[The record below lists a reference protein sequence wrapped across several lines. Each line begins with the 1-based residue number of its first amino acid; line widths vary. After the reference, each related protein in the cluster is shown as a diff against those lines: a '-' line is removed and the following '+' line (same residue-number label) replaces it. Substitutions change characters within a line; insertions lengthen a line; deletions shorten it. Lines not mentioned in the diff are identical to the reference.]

1 MEGVTVARRYNPNEI
16 ESLLDRIRYNLM
28 KRTDKNGESYMELEE
43 SEEVLILKFRTK
55 KSPEEKLA
63 ILDKLAGSGL
73 DHGPEYIEEAIRL
86 ANREDEE
93 DREDLDLG

>member
-1 MEGVTVARRYNPNEI
+1 
-16 ESLLDRIRYNLM
+16 
-28 KRTDKNGESYMELEE
+28 MELEE

-55 KSPEEKLA
+55 KSPEEKLT
-63 ILDKLAGSGL
+63 ILDKLARSGL
-73 DHGPEYIEEAIRL
+73 EHGPEYIEDAIRL